1 MTGLD
6 IIIPA
11 MHPAACVANV
21 LYSLSRNTVRPD
33 VVSVV
38 SNELD
43 RDDVPSYGLTVRVIR
58 FASEH
63 YLVGE
68 RDVALRRNVGIWSS
82 TCSHVLTFDDDQ
94 IAPPNLV
101 ESSLRLLEQ
110 KPYFWGHYRYA
121 DFSAHGADELLRM
134 EAARGRPREH
144 PPNAWH
150 QWTSCDAGLFG
161 AERELVQRLGGFDL
175 IFCGRQAGED
185 QNLGRRL
192 AWHVDHHAE
201 RVFIHEPPFAWH
213 PEERIAL
220 AKPRYRNL
228 CSGEHRLIP
237 AWVSHVE
244 VRRCEACPYFEVVT
258 GNLFSSEAVLPF
270 DPGKVATIVES
281 VARTTDRQPG

>member
-1 MTGLD
+1 MTSLD

-11 MHPAACVANV
+11 MRLAASVANV

-43 RDDVPSYGLTVRVIR
+43 SDEVPSYGLNVRLIR

-63 YLVGE
+63 YPVGE

-94 IAPPNLV
+94 IAPPNML
-101 ESSLRLLEQ
+101 EASLRLLEQ
-110 KPYFWGHYRYA
+110 KPYFWGHHRYA
-121 DFSAHGADELLRM
+121 EFTAHGVEELVRM

-150 QWTSCDAGLFG
+150 QWVSCHAGLFG
-161 AERELVQRLGGFDL
+161 AERELVRRLGGFDL

-192 AWHVDHHAE
+192 AWDVDHSE

-213 PEERIAL
+213 PESRIAWG
-220 AKPRYRNL
+220 KPLYRNL
-228 CSGEHRLIP
+228 CPGEHRLTT
-237 AWVSHVE
+237 AWLSHVE
-244 VRRCEACPYFEVVT
+244 VHRCQACPYFEVVT
-258 GNLFSSEAVLPF
+258 GNLFSSEVVLPF
-270 DPGKVATIVES
+270 DPGKVATVVES
-281 VARTTDRQPG
+281 VAHTTDRQPG